1 MRTLV
6 AGIGN
11 IFMSDDAFGAE
22 VAQRLLTDGEPIPDG
37 VKIVD
42 FGIRGIHL
50 AYELLDG
57 YDCAILVDATEQ
69 GGEPGTVYVM
79 EPDLERIETE
89 SGLAEAGIADAHGM
103 DPLSVLAL
111 LRSLGGE
118 VRRLLVVGCEPET
131 TEDGM
136 GLSEP
141 VAAAVGEAVQAVRD
155 LLRTEHSPNV
165 NQLQEGAT
173 R

>member
-22 VAQRLLTDGEPIPDG
+22 VAQRLLTDGEPIPEG
-37 VKIVD
+37 VKVVD

-79 EPDLERIETE
+79 EPDLDNIATE

-118 VRRLLVVGCEPET
+118 VDRLLVVGCEPET

-141 VAAAVGEAVQAVRD
+141 VTAAVDEAVKAVRE
-155 LLRTEHSPNV
+155 LLRTEHI
-165 NQLQEGAT
+165 QLQEGAT